1 MQEIFDMKSRIR
13 TSRKIRLT
21 TMQMIALGFFGV
33 IFLGGVLLWLP
44 FCNQKPIEFID
55 ALFSSVTSVCVTG
68 LITIVP
74 AEQFTLAGQIVMLV
88 LIQIGGLG
96 VVACMSAFFLI
107 MGKKIT
113 MQGRIVI
120 QQAYGLDTLSG
131 LVRFIIRILKGTLF
145 VEGIGALLYAVKFV
159 PEFGVI
165 RGIWYGIFHS
175 ISAFC
180 NAGIDIL
187 GSTSF
192 IEYVDSPLI
201 NFTTMFLIVM
211 GGLGFPV
218 WYNVLENVRKEAAS
232 RGMIKR
238 IFTRL
243 GLQAKIVLSMTA
255 FLILAG
261 TIGFFLLEYNNPST
275 MGDLSVPEKLMASAF
290 QSVTT
295 RTAGYASVSQSG
307 LTAGSRFLGCILM
320 FIGGSPAG
328 TAGGIKTTTAA
339 MLLLTAVSV
348 LRGRRDTECF
358 GRRVADDIVRSGIT
372 ITLITFISW
381 LAGVMALGI
390 FEPGRD
396 FLNLMYEASSAIG
409 TVGLS
414 ADLTPQLSRASH
426 VVLMLLMYIGRIGP
440 LTMALVFAGK
450 ADKSVQFRELPEKR
464 LMLG

>member
-1 MQEIFDMKSRIR
+1 MKSRIK
-13 TSRKIRLT
+13 TSRKTRLN
-21 TMQMIALGFFGV
+21 TMQIVALGFFGV

-44 FCNQKPIEFID
+44 FCNQKPIAFID

-74 AEQFTLAGQIVMLV
+74 AEQFTLAGQIVMLA
-88 LIQIGGLG
+88 LIQVGGLG

-131 LVRFIIRILKGTLF
+131 LVRFIIRILKGTFLI
-145 VEGIGALLYAVKFV
+145 EGIGALLYAVKFI

-175 ISAFC
+175 VSAFC

-187 GSTSF
+187 GSTSL

-218 WYNVLENVRKEAAS
+218 WYNVLENVRKEAAAK
-232 RGMIKR
+232 GMLSR

-275 MGDLSVPEKLMASAF
+275 MGELSVPEKLMASAF

-339 MLLLTAVSV
+339 MLFLTALSV
-348 LRGRRDTECF
+348 LRGRKDTECF

-372 ITLITFISW
+372 ITLITFIFW